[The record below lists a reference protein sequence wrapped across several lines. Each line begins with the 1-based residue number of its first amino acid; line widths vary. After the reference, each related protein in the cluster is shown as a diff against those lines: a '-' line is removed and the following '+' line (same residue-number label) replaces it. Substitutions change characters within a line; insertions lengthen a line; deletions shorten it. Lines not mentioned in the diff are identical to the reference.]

1 MEDKKAAKNDLS
13 QEELELIDQLRR
25 KPRILE
31 RLQQILAVANAS
43 DGPLKTADQ
52 VEEMLIEEMRQLGNA
67 TMTEWA
73 TQAQHRVGQ
82 ELQDK
87 HPAVLKRKKKP

>member
-1 MEDKKAAKNDLS
+1 MEDKTRAKRDLS
-13 QEELELIDQLRR
+13 QKEIDLIGQLRR
-25 KPRILE
+25 KPLIMA
-31 RLQQILAVANAS
+31 RLQEILAVANAS

-52 VEEMLIEEMRQLGNA
+52 VEEMLIQEMRKLGNA

-73 TQAQHRVGQ
+73 NQAQQRVGQ

-87 HPAVLKRKKKP
+87 HPAVLKRKKKS

>member
-1 MEDKKAAKNDLS
+1 MEDKKRAKRDLS
-13 QEELELIDQLRR
+13 QKEIDLIDQLRR
-25 KPRILE
+25 KPLIMA
-31 RLQQILAVANAS
+31 RLQEILAVANAS

-52 VEEMLIEEMRQLGNA
+52 VEEMLIQEMRQLGNA

-73 TQAQHRVGQ
+73 NQAQERVGL

-87 HPAVLKRKKKP
+87 HPAVLKRKKKS